1 MRTVTRRKRT
11 NGSNT
16 VRPPYPR
23 ACTVTYMLLRSGTRM
38 TASPLPFVCAA
49 RCHSRTVALRMRVL
63 RFPSMTV
70 TMSFAGRRVARCRT
84 MRRRRCG
91 MVDRPA
97 AATGDEQDDKRN
109 P

>member
-1 MRTVTRRKRT
+1 M
-11 NGSNT
+11 
-16 VRPPYPR
+16 PE
-23 ACTVTYMLLRSGTRM
+23 
-38 TASPLPFVCAA
+38 
-49 RCHSRTVALRMRVL
+49 
-63 RFPSMTV
+63 
-70 TMSFAGRRVARCRT
+70 